1 MNETVLITGASS
13 GIGLEMAR
21 CAAAEG
27 SNLIL
32 VARREERLRNLAA
45 ELAEQ
50 HGVTA
55 RVMVRDLEDPDSPR
69 AIVDE
74 LDGMQVEVLVNN
86 AGFGARGPF
95 AETRLVDQ
103 IAMLRV
109 NVEALTHLTRL
120 MLPAMLERGRGGVI
134 NVAST
139 AGFQP
144 GPYMS
149 VYYASKAYVLSL
161 SEALAEE
168 TKGTGV
174 TVTCLAPG
182 PTRTEF
188 QQRAGAK
195 RAWVSQLN
203 PGTAEDVARIGWNGF
218 RSGKVIVIP
227 GTTNRIFATLVQ
239 IVPRVVARKATAL
252 LNDRQMAAK

>member
-1 MNETVLITGASS
+1 MSDTVLITGASS
-13 GIGLEMAR
+13 GIGLELAR

-27 SNLIL
+27 SDLIL
-32 VARREERLRNLAA
+32 VARRETRLRDLAR
-45 ELAEQ
+45 ELTDR
-50 HGVTA
+50 HGVAA
-55 RVMVRDLEDPDSPR
+55 RVMVFDLEDPHAPE
-69 AIVDE
+69 AIVDQLNGE
-74 LDGMQVEVLVNN
+74 NVDVLVNN
-86 AGFGARGPF
+86 AGFGARGAF
-95 AETRLVDQ
+95 AEVGLDEQ
-103 IAMLRV
+103 IAMLQV

-120 MLPAMLERGRGGVI
+120 LLPPMLARGRGGVL

-168 TKGTGV
+168 MKGTGI
-174 TVTCLAPG
+174 TISCLAPG

-203 PGTAEDVARIGWNGF
+203 PGTAEGVARVGWKGF
-218 RSGKVIVIP
+218 RSGKVIVVP
-227 GTTNRIFATLVQ
+227 GPTNRVAATLAQ
-239 IVPRVVARKATAL
+239 LVPRIIARKATAL
-252 LNDRQMAAK
+252 LNSRQIPEK